1 MGSSTPNV
9 PMDPN
14 LGTAQTGAITNIQD
28 QAQYTPQYQQAYYS
42 QANNPYSGQ
51 AVQGAV
57 AGGQAMQGQGYQN
70 LSMANQFA
78 GLPSQLAPAIQATYN
93 TAYDPQRALYAQE
106 SQSNMD
112 RTNAGL
118 AQSGLSYTPWGAGVS
133 NQSGQTFDTNWLAT
147 QLGRQQQGADTISSL
162 YGTSAGAANTAANL
176 GSTGA
181 NQISGGAMM
190 PYGAQ
195 TTINQNTSAMLPYL
209 TANQQQQAQ
218 DYISYYNPANQ
229 NTSNAIN
236 AGHYQDQYM
245 TDIGTGVGQA
255 AGAAYSSGALGSAAT
270 AAGSAATAAGSAI
283 GDWVW
288 PAMAFA
294 I

>member
-14 LGTAQTGAITNIQD
+14 LGTAQTGATTNIQD
-28 QAQYTPQYQQAYYS
+28 QAQYTPQYQNAYYS

-70 LSMANQFA
+70 LGMANQFA
-78 GLPSQLAPAIQATYN
+78 GLPSQLAPAIQSTYN

-106 SQSNMD
+106 SQANLD

-162 YGTSAGAANTAANL
+162 YGTSAGAANTASTL
-176 GSTGA
+176 GNQGA
-181 NQISGGAMM
+181 QQVAQGGAM
-190 PYGAQ
+190 PYGTQ
-195 TTINQNTSAMLPYL
+195 TMINQNTSSMLPYL
-209 TANQQQQAQ
+209 TANQQQMAQ
-218 DYISYYNPANQ
+218 DYMQYYAPANE
-229 NTSNAIN
+229 NTTNSIRAGNSNN
-236 AGHYQDQYM
+236 QYM
-245 TDIGTGVGQA
+245 SNVG
-255 AGAAYSSGALGSAAT
+255 SGIGSAA
-270 AAGSAATAAGSAI
+270 
-283 GDWVW
+283 
-288 PAMAFA
+288 AMAA
-294 I
+294 MLLL